1 MNVSMD
7 HMTVPLTLSA
17 VTLRA
22 HSPVLVR
29 QDFPEMAKY
38 AKVSAV
44 HFFFLGK
51 VYKTIILTLIF
62 VCKGKVRN
70 EKP

>member
-22 HSPVLVR
+22 HSPVLVIKTGFSGDGKICQSKCR
-29 QDFPEMAKY
+29 R
-38 AKVSAV
+38 SL
-44 HFFFLGK
+44 FLREG
-51 VYKTIILTLIF
+51 V
-62 VCKGKVRN
+62 
-70 EKP
+70 

>member
-1 MNVSMD
+1 MNVSLD

-22 HSPVLVR
+22 HSPALVR
-29 QDFPEMAKY
+29 QGIPEMARY

-44 HFFFLGK
+44 HCFLGK
-51 VYKTIILTLIF
+51 DI
-62 VCKGKVRN
+62 
-70 EKP
+70 

>member
-44 HFFFLGK
+44 HFFF
-51 VYKTIILTLIF
+51 
-62 VCKGKVRN
+62 KGRYIKLLF
-70 EKP
+70 

>member
-44 HFFFLGK
+44 HFFLREG
-51 VYKTIILTLIF
+51 I
-62 VCKGKVRN
+62 
-70 EKP
+70 